1 MMTHVNE
8 NTAPITPPA
17 PVCFLL
23 AEMSDGAII
32 EAPGRRCIGV
42 VRGLALQHCSRK
54 TNKLG
59 SNEKQQAGLKSHRVW
74 RAAAPLYLLSKHM
87 LITKH
92 EQDLRGNDRRRCSC
106 FLRGR
111 FVSLCVTLCHF
122 VSLCVALCRVLR
134 L

>member
-8 NTAPITPPA
+8 NTAPIAPPA

-59 SNEKQQAGLKSHRVW
+59 SNEKQQAGLKSRRVW

-92 EQDLRGNDRRRCSC
+92 EQDLRGNDR
-106 FLRGR
+106 

-122 VSLCVALCRVLR
+122 VSLCVALCRVPR

>member
-8 NTAPITPPA
+8 NTAPITLPA

-23 AEMSDGAII
+23 AEMLDRAII
-32 EAPGRRCIGV
+32 EALGRRCIGV

-59 SNEKQQAGLKSHRVW
+59 SNENQQAGLKSHRVW
-74 RAAAPLYLLSKHM
+74 RAASPLYLLSKHM

-92 EQDLRGNDRRRCSC
+92 EQDYGATIEGDAAASC
-106 FLRGR
+106 AIA
-111 FVSLCVTLCHF
+111 LCHF
-122 VSLCVALCRVLR
+122 VSRSASLTKNISSF
-134 L
+134 